1 MRAAFPRS
9 DWARCT
15 GGGGRLLPT
24 VRSAFA
30 RGPTGP
36 SAYRPHPRITHA
48 TRNGFTP
55 ERWPL
60 GLRLQHV

>member
-1 MRAAFPRS
+1 MRADSPRS

-15 GGGGRLLPT
+15 GGSGRLLPT

-48 TRNGFTP
+48 TRNGFAP
-55 ERWPL
+55 ERSPQ
-60 GLRLQHV
+60 GLRLHRV